1 MKNLSEVI
9 QFEKFDNLDLLAKQ
23 IVEGFLIGLHRSP
36 FHGFSVEFAEHR
48 LYNKGEST
56 KHVDWKL
63 FARSDKMFVKQYEEE
78 TNLRANIVI
87 DTSSSML
94 FPFQGKKNSK
104 LSFSVLSAAA
114 IIHLLRKQRDA
125 VGLSSFSEQ
134 IDLHTPCKLS
144 AVHAQ
149 RLYADLLKIY
159 NKEDIDLN
167 RKTNISNSIHQ
178 LAESLP
184 RRSMVI
190 IFSDL
195 MGDQS
200 PKEIF
205 ESLQHLR
212 YNKHEV
218 ILFCV
223 QDEILENKLDFK
235 NSPTRFIDLETE
247 REIKIN
253 PVEIRKQYIK
263 RQKDYFKELDILCGQ
278 FSIDI
283 VKADINRD
291 FSDVL
296 QAYLIKRK
304 KLM

>member
-1 MKNLSEVI
+1 VKNLSEVI

-125 VGLSSFSEQ
+125 VGLSSFSEK

-167 RKTNISNSIHQ
+167 RKTNISNSLHQ

-235 NSPTRFIDLETE
+235 NNPTRFIDLETQ

-283 VKADINRD
+283 VKADINKD